1 VLQVLDTADVHED
14 ELTIAQAAARAGLPE
29 STLRYWE
36 RIGLVRPIERDG
48 SSGHRRYRAEDVATL
63 ETLGNLRAVGL
74 GLADM
79 RAYLAGARR
88 GDEAAGEQRALFEA
102 HARRLA
108 DEVAALELRRHYL
121 DLKVQY
127 WSAREAGDLDKAA
140 VLADQLG
147 PVIRRMNPKGPA
159 MTTTSRIT
167 SPFGFSSTAADVIAG
182 IDLRGRTALVTGAA
196 SGIGVETARALAE
209 AGARTVLAA
218 RDVAAADR
226 VAADIRAGTGNTAV
240 TTVQLD
246 LLDRASIDRLTAGFT
261 GPLHILVNNAGV
273 MAVPEL
279 RLSPE
284 GHELQFATNHLGHFR
299 LAVGLLPA
307 LRAAGGA
314 RVVAVSSRAHRN
326 SPVVFDDIDFARR
339 PYDPALAYAQ
349 SKTAT
354 VLFAVAAATRWAG
367 DGIGVD
373 ALHPGAI
380 ADSNLSRHYDPAV
393 LEQLRTSGRYTYKTL
408 AQGAATSV
416 FVATSGLLDG
426 GGGRYFENCQEAD
439 PDDPGA
445 AGTDAAGVARHALD
459 PVAAERLWEISE
471 RMDR

>member
-1 VLQVLDTADVHED
+1 
-14 ELTIAQAAARAGLPE
+14 
-29 STLRYWE
+29 
-36 RIGLVRPIERDG
+36 
-48 SSGHRRYRAEDVATL
+48 
-63 ETLGNLRAVGL
+63 
-74 GLADM
+74 
-79 RAYLAGARR
+79 
-88 GDEAAGEQRALFEA
+88 
-102 HARRLA
+102 
-108 DEVAALELRRHYL
+108 
-121 DLKVQY
+121 
-127 WSAREAGDLDKAA
+127 
-140 VLADQLG
+140 
-147 PVIRRMNPKGPA
+147 
-159 MTTTSRIT
+159 
-167 SPFGFSSTAADVIAG
+167 
-182 IDLRGRTALVTGAA
+182 
-196 SGIGVETARALAE
+196 
-209 AGARTVLAA
+209 
-218 RDVAAADR
+218 
-226 VAADIRAGTGNTAV
+226 V

-426 GGGRYFENCQEAD
+426 GAGRYFENCQEAD